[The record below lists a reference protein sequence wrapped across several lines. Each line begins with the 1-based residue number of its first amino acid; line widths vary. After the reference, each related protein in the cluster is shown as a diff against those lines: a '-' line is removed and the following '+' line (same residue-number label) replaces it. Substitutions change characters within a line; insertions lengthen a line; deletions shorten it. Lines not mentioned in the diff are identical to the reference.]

1 MGTTASSQADA
12 SAQPNIPQTN
22 GSPSDSEAPFLFHSD
37 FSPAFRI
44 SPMSSYKAP
53 LRDMRFVLF
62 DLLGAESAFERM
74 GFTDATRD
82 VLDAVLEEGARFTE
96 TVLAPLN
103 AVGDRIGCAHD
114 KATGAVTT
122 PPGFKQAYEQYVEGG
137 WPGLVS
143 PVEFGGQGLPHAAG
157 VPLKEMIDAANLAW
171 GNFPLLSHGATEAL
185 LHHGEDWQREV
196 FLKPLVEGRWTG
208 TMCLTEPH
216 CGTDLGLLK
225 TRAEPQADGSHSVTG
240 TKIFITAG
248 DHDFTDNIVH
258 LVLARL
264 PDAPAGSKGISLFVV
279 PKLRV
284 ARDGAVGEAN
294 AVRAGSIEHKMG
306 IHGSATC
313 VLNFDGAQGWLVG
326 QPHKGLMA
334 MFTMMN
340 TARLAVGLQGLG
352 LSDRALQNA
361 LAYSRERLQM
371 RALSG
376 AKFPEKPADPII
388 VHPDVRR
395 MLLTCKAL
403 VEGGR
408 AMGYHGALLVDIASH
423 AENAEERQQADALF
437 GFMTPII
444 KACLT
449 EWGVECTYQALQCFG
464 GHGYI
469 AEHGIEQLA
478 RDARITTLYE
488 GTTGIQALDLLG
500 RKVMQQQ
507 GAGLQVFVGMVDR
520 FCAEHEGNVA
530 TAEFVA
536 PLRAK
541 SAEWIQLTRQ
551 IGQRA
556 AANADEI
563 GAAAYDYLMYSGY
576 VALAY
581 WWARSVAASEASS
594 QPEAFKAGKRET
606 ARFYFAR
613 ILPRTLAH
621 AAAIGSELATLT
633 ALEADAF
640 DA

>member
-1 MGTTASSQADA
+1 MSQY
-12 SAQPNIPQTN
+12 T
-22 GSPSDSEAPFLFHSD
+22 
-37 FSPAFRI
+37 
-44 SPMSSYKAP
+44 AP
-53 LRDMRFVLF
+53 LTDMRFALF
-62 DLLGAESAFERM
+62 DVLGADAQFARL
-74 GFTDATRD
+74 GFSDATRD

-103 AVGDRIGCAHD
+103 SVGDRAGCSLD

-122 PPGFKQAYEQYVEGG
+122 PPGFKEAYAQYVDGG
-137 WPGLVS
+137 WSGLTAPS
-143 PVEFGGQGLPHAAG
+143 EFGGQGLPHAAG
-157 VPLKEMIDAANLAW
+157 IALKEMIDAANLAW

-185 LHHGEDWQREV
+185 LQHGEDWQRAA
-196 FLKPLVEGRWTG
+196 FLAPLVEGRWTG

-216 CGTDLGLLK
+216 AGTDLGLLR
-225 TRAEPQADGSHSVTG
+225 TRAEPQGDGSYAITG

-248 DHDFTDNIVH
+248 EHDFTENIVH

-279 PKLRV
+279 PKMRVSREGVLGERNALRC
-284 ARDGAVGEAN
+284 
-294 AVRAGSIEHKMG
+294 GSLEHKMG

-313 VLNFDGAQGWLVG
+313 VMNFDGAEGWLVG
-326 QPHKGLMA
+326 QPHKGLQG

-352 LSDRALQNA
+352 LSDRAYQNA
-361 LAYSRERLQM
+361 LRYARERLQM

-376 AKFPEKPADPII
+376 AKHGDKAADPII

-403 VEGGR
+403 IEGGR
-408 AMGYHGALLVDIASH
+408 LLGYHGALLVDQAHH
-423 AENAEERQQADALF
+423 AGEANERAQADALL
-437 GFMTPII
+437 GFMTPIV

-449 EWGVECTYQALQCFG
+449 EWAVECTYHALQCYG

-469 AEHGIEQLA
+469 AEHGMEQLA

-507 GAGLQVFVGMVDR
+507 GAGLKVMLGMIEQLCSAHAQDD
-520 FCAEHEGNVA
+520 AVA
-530 TAEFVA
+530 TFVA
-536 PLRAK
+536 PLREA
-541 SAEWIQLTRQ
+541 AGEWQRLTRAV
-551 IGQRA
+551 GARA
-556 AANADEI
+556 QADAEEI
-563 GAAAYDYLMYSGY
+563 GAAAYDYLMLSGY

-581 WWARSVAASEASS
+581 WWVRSVIASEASS
-594 QPEAFKAGKRET
+594 HPAAFKSAKRET
-606 ARFYFAR
+606 ARFYFER
-613 ILPRTLAH
+613 ILPRIRTH
-621 AAAIGSELATLT
+621 AAAIEAGPASLMTLD
-633 ALEADAF
+633 ADAF

>member
-1 MGTTASSQADA
+1 
-12 SAQPNIPQTN
+12 
-22 GSPSDSEAPFLFHSD
+22 
-37 FSPAFRI
+37 
-44 SPMSSYKAP
+44 MSSYKAP
-53 LRDMRFVLF
+53 LNDMRFVLF
-62 DLLGAESAFERM
+62 DLLDAEPVFQRL
-74 GFTDATRD
+74 GFPDATRD

-103 AVGDRIGCAHD
+103 SIGDRIGCSHD

-122 PPGFKQAYEQYVEGG
+122 PPGFKQAYAQYVDGG
-137 WPGLVS
+137 WAGLTS
-143 PVEFGGQGLPHAAG
+143 PEEFGGQNLPHAAG

-225 TRAEPQADGSHSVTG
+225 TRAEPQADGSHTVSG

-284 ARDGAVGEAN
+284 ARDGTVGAAN
-294 AVRAGSIEHKMG
+294 AVRVGSLEHKMG

-313 VLNFDGAQGWLVG
+313 VLNFDGAQGYLIG

-376 AKFPEKPADPII
+376 AKYPDKPADPII

-408 AMGYHGALLVDIASH
+408 AMGYHGALMVDIASH
-423 AENAEERQQADALF
+423 ASDADERRQADALV
-437 GFMTPII
+437 GFMTPIV

-449 EWGVECTYQALQCFG
+449 EWGVECTYDALQCYG

-469 AEHGIEQLA
+469 AEHGMEQLA

-500 RKVMQQQ
+500 RKILQQQ
-507 GAGLQVFVGMVDR
+507 GAGLQVFLGMIEE
-520 FCAEHEGNVA
+520 FCAQHEGNPA
-530 TAEFVA
+530 AAEFVA
-536 PLRAK
+536 PLRALA
-541 SAEWIQLTRQ
+541 AEWLQLTMQ
-551 IGQRA
+551 VGQRA
-556 AANADEI
+556 IANADEV

-576 VALAY
+576 AALAY
-581 WWARSVAASEASS
+581 WWARSVVASEGS
-594 QPEAFKAGKRET
+594 QRSDAFKAGKRET

-613 ILPRTLAH
+613 ILPRTVTH
-621 AAAIGSELATLT
+621 AAAIGSELSTLM

>member
-1 MGTTASSQADA
+1 
-12 SAQPNIPQTN
+12 
-22 GSPSDSEAPFLFHSD
+22 
-37 FSPAFRI
+37 
-44 SPMSSYKAP
+44 MSTYKAP
-53 LRDMRFVLF
+53 LADIRFALYDV
-62 DLLGAESAFERM
+62 LGAEALFAKL
-74 GFTDATRD
+74 GFADASRD
-82 VLDAVLEEGARFTE
+82 IVDAVLEEGARFNE

-103 AVGDRIGCAHD
+103 RVGDEIGCKYD
-114 KATGAVTT
+114 KDTGAVTT
-122 PPGFKQAYEQYVEGG
+122 PPGFKQAYRQYVEGG
-137 WPGLVS
+137 WAGLVS
-143 PVEFGGQGLPHAAG
+143 PTEFGGQGLPHAAG
-157 VPLKEMIDAANLAW
+157 IPLKEMIDAANLAW

-196 FLKPLVEGRWTG
+196 FLKPLVDGRWTG

-225 TRAEPQADGSHSVTG
+225 TKAVPNADGTYSIDG

-248 DHDFTDNIVH
+248 EHDFTDNIVH

-264 PDAPAGSKGISLFVV
+264 PDAPAGSKGISLFIV
-279 PKLRV
+279 PKLKV
-284 ARDGAVGEAN
+284 GKDGTVGERN
-294 AVRAGSIEHKMG
+294 GVRCGAIEHKMG

-313 VLNFDGAQGWLVG
+313 VINFDDAQGYLIG

-352 LSDRALQNA
+352 LSDRAYQNA
-361 LAYSRERLQM
+361 LRYARERLQG

-376 AKFPEKPADPII
+376 AKQPDKAADPII

-403 VEGGR
+403 TEGGR
-408 AMGYHGALLVDIASH
+408 LLGYHAATLVDIAHH
-423 AENAEERQQADALF
+423 ADSEQERKEADDLL
-437 GFMTPII
+437 GFVTPIV

-449 EWGVECTYQALQCFG
+449 EWGVECTYHALQCFG

-469 AEHGIEQLA
+469 HEHGMEQLA

-488 GTTGIQALDLLG
+488 GTTGIQALDLMG
-500 RKVMQQQ
+500 RKVMQLQ
-507 GAGLQVFVGMVDR
+507 GAGLRVFLGQIEA
-520 FCAEHEGNVA
+520 FCKQHESDEA
-530 TAEFVA
+530 LKEFVA
-536 PLRAK
+536 PLREKAG
-541 SAEWIQLTRQ
+541 EWQKLTMS

-556 AANADEI
+556 VANADEV
-563 GAAAYDYLMYSGY
+563 GAAAYDYLFYSGY

-581 WWARSVAASEASS
+581 WWARSVAAAESS
-594 QPEAFKAGKRET
+594 AQSEAFKAAKRET

-621 AAAIGSELATLT
+621 ATAIASGAAPLMGL
-633 ALEADAF
+633 DAERF

>member
-1 MGTTASSQADA
+1 
-12 SAQPNIPQTN
+12 
-22 GSPSDSEAPFLFHSD
+22 
-37 FSPAFRI
+37 
-44 SPMSSYKAP
+44 MSSYKAP
-53 LRDMRFVLF
+53 LRDMQFVLF
-62 DLLGAESAFERM
+62 DVLDVEPTFQRLGFVE
-74 GFTDATRD
+74 ATRD
-82 VLDAVLEEGARFTE
+82 VLEAVLDEGARFTE

-103 AVGDRIGCAHD
+103 AVGDQVGCSFDA
-114 KATGAVTT
+114 ATGAVTT
-122 PPGFKQAYEQYVEGG
+122 PPGFKQAYRQYVDGG
-137 WPGLVS
+137 WAGLTSS
-143 PVEFGGQGLPHAAG
+143 PEFGGQGLPHAAG
-157 VPLKEMIDAANLAW
+157 LPLKEMIDAANLAW

-185 LHHGEDWQREV
+185 VQHGEDWQREV

-216 CGTDLGLLK
+216 CGTDLGLLR
-225 TRAEPQADGSHSVTG
+225 TRAEPNDDGSYAITG

-279 PKLRV
+279 PKMRV
-284 ARDGAVGEAN
+284 ARDGTVGAAN
-294 AVRAGSIEHKMG
+294 AVRVGSIEHKMG

-313 VLNFDGAQGWLVG
+313 VMNFDGAQGYLVG
-326 QPHKGLMA
+326 QAHKGLMA

-361 LAYSRERLQM
+361 LAYSRDRLQM
-371 RALSG
+371 RAPAG
-376 AKFPEKPADPII
+376 PKFPDKPADPII

-408 AMGYHGALLVDIASH
+408 LMGYHAALQVDIAHHSPD
-423 AENAEERQQADALF
+423 AEERQRADALV
-437 GFMTPII
+437 GFMTPIV

-449 EWGVECTYQALQCFG
+449 EWGVECTYHALQCYG

-507 GAGLQVFVGMVDR
+507 GAGLKVFLGMIEQ
-520 FCAEHEGNVA
+520 FCTEHEGNPAV
-530 TAEFVA
+530 AEFIE
-536 PLRAK
+536 PLRTKAG
-541 SAEWIQLTRQ
+541 EWQRLTLQ
-551 IGQRA
+551 VGQRA
-556 AANADEI
+556 AANPEEI

-581 WWARSVAASEASS
+581 WWARSVVATAQAGR
-594 QPEAFKAGKRET
+594 PEGFNAGKRET
-606 ARFYFAR
+606 ARFYFFR
-613 ILPRTLAH
+613 ILPRTLTH
-621 AAAIGSELATLT
+621 AAAMESGSGSLM
-633 ALEADAF
+633 ALDAAQF